1 MANFWY
7 QAVDVFF
14 VVFHLLFTLF
24 NVIGWAW
31 RKTRKLNM
39 VTLLL
44 TGFSWT
50 ILGMFY
56 GFGYCPLT
64 DWHWQALYN
73 LGESG
78 MPASYL
84 EYLFERITGLEAQTS
99 VVNLLTGLF
108 FGVAL
113 LASLALN
120 YRDYRRK
127 KQTKNAL

>member
-1 MANFWY
+1 MANFCY
-7 QAVDVFF
+7 QAVDMFF

-24 NVIGWAW
+24 NVAGWAW
-31 RKTRKLNM
+31 RKTRMLNLA
-39 VTLLL
+39 TLLL

-50 ILGMFY
+50 VLGMFY

-64 DWHWQALYN
+64 DWHWQVLYH

-108 FGVAL
+108 FGIAL
-113 LASLALN
+113 IVSLALN

-127 KQTKNAL
+127 AD